1 MNNENPI
8 IDDAQTIDAEHSLGN
23 TDSWRA
29 VQKKTSLMQLLEIW
43 FNEDEQEQHDTLEAL
58 KKALDKDRPS
68 DRKLFV

>member
-8 IDDAQTIDAEHSLGN
+8 IDDAQNIDAEDSLGN

-29 VQKKTSLMQLLEIW
+29 VQPPPSLMQLLEIW

-58 KKALDKDRPS
+58 KN
-68 DRKLFV
+68 LFN